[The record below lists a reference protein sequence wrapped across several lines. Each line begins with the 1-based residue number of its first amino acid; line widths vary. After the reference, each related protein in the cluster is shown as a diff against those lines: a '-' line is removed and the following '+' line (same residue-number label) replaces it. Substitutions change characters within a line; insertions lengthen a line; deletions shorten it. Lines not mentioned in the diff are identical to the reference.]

1 MITVLDNP
9 ALGSTHWADLGDEL
23 NRWEEEGRTATLWW
37 RDDDAVAPS
46 RRLDDLLTVAGAVPV
61 SLAVIPASAEP
72 ALAGWLE
79 RHTSPSVRVL
89 QHGYQHANH
98 ASAVKKSE
106 FPASRPRETVKVDL
120 ALGWERL
127 AELFGPRAL
136 AVLAPPWNR
145 FDDSFLPLL
154 AEIGIQGISKIKP
167 RFSAH
172 PEPGVFETN
181 VHIDLISWRTDRGFV
196 GEAAALGGLVA
207 HLRARRSGDA
217 DPDEPTGLLTHH
229 LVQDEATGA
238 FLGHL
243 ISLTRNHP
251 AARWL
256 DANEVFAPASYQP
269 TRRPGAQHDP
279 P

>member
-9 ALGSTHWADLGDEL
+9 AFGSTHWIDLGDEL

-46 RRLDDLLTVAGAVPV
+46 RRLDDLLTVAGAIPV
-61 SLAVIPASAEP
+61 SLAVIPANAEP

-79 RHTSPSVRVL
+79 RHGSPSVRVL
-89 QHGYQHANH
+89 QHGYRHANH
-98 ASAVKKSE
+98 ASAVKKNE
-106 FPASRPRETVKVDL
+106 FPNSRPRETVKADL
-120 ALGWERL
+120 AFGRARL

-145 FDDSFLPLL
+145 FDNSFLPLL
-154 AEIGIQGISKIKP
+154 AEIGIHGISRIKA

-172 PEPGVFETN
+172 PEPGVFEAN
-181 VHIDLISWRTDRGFV
+181 VHVDLVSWRTDRGFV

-229 LVQDEATGA
+229 LVQDEAARA
-238 FLGHL
+238 FLARL

-256 DANEVFAPASYQP
+256 NADAVFASTAAKSA
-269 TRRPGAQHDP
+269 TGGRA
-279 P
+279 

>member
-1 MITVLDNP
+1 MITILDNP
-9 ALGSTHWADLGDEL
+9 APGSTYWADLADEL

-46 RRLDDLLTVAGAVPV
+46 RRLDDLLTVAGAIPV
-61 SLAVIPASAEP
+61 SLAVIPATAEP

-79 RHTSPSVRVL
+79 RYASSSVRIL
-89 QHGYQHANH
+89 QHGYRHANH

-106 FPASRPRETVKVDL
+106 FPNSRRREAVKADL
-120 ALGWERL
+120 ALGRARL

-154 AEIGIQGISKIKP
+154 AEIGIYGISKIGTCL
-167 RFSAH
+167 SAH
-172 PEPGVFETN
+172 PEPGVCEAN
-181 VHIDLISWRTDRGFV
+181 VHVDLVSWRTDRGFV

-207 HLRARRSGDA
+207 HLTARRSGDA

-238 FLGHL
+238 FLARL

-256 DANEVFAPASYQP
+256 EADAVFASTAAKSAIGG
-269 TRRPGAQHDP
+269 RA
-279 P
+279 

>member
-1 MITVLDNP
+1 MITVPDSP
-9 ALGSTHWADLGDEL
+9 APGSTHWTDLGYEL

-61 SLAVIPASAEP
+61 SLAVIPANAEP

-79 RHTSPSVRVL
+79 RHASPSVRVL
-89 QHGYQHANH
+89 QHGYRHANH

-106 FPASRPRETVKVDL
+106 FPNSRPRETVKTDL
-120 ALGWERL
+120 ALGRARL

-154 AEIGIQGISKIKP
+154 AEIGIRGISKIKA
-167 RFSAH
+167 RFSAY
-172 PEPGVFETN
+172 PEPGVFEAN
-181 VHIDLISWRTDRGFV
+181 VHVDLVSWRTDRGFV

-207 HLRARRSGDA
+207 HLRARRSGNA

-229 LVQDEATGA
+229 LVQDEASST
-238 FLGHL
+238 FLARL

-256 DANEVFAPASYQP
+256 DADAVFASADAKSA
-269 TRRPGAQHDP
+269 TRGQA
-279 P
+279 